1 MYKKFSLNNK
11 LNGFGEIIF
20 FIINKGL
27 NLTLNKQLSILN
39 KIYEIIGIVNKY
51 IFLIFNVFKDFIKI
65 GIAKVI
71 KILINKNNR
80 YQNLVIE
87 IIKKIM
93 IK

>member
-11 LNGFGEIIF
+11 LNGFGDIIF

-27 NLTLNKQLSILN
+27 NLTLNKKSFILN
-39 KIYEIIGIVNKY
+39 KINDKIGNNNKY
-51 IFLIFNVFKDFIKI
+51 IFLIFNVFRDFIKI
-65 GIAKVI
+65 GIEKVI
-71 KILINKNNR
+71 KILTNKNNG

-87 IIKKIM
+87 IIKKII